1 MKKLSKILVCFL
13 FLSTLFLSA
22 CTVNLGALI
31 APRYNEYDWFCE
43 EIQITCLN
51 QQFDGAGY
59 AVMDYKTQAYTTEYY
74 HETDARF
81 NVANSDDC
89 EKIYPVI
96 QAFIDYDGN
105 FYVKYSEH
113 TVVFDEEYNDY
124 SWVSTFSQDLLV
136 GDVKSY
142 GSYFLVEVNLDNLY
156 NGEYVGKTIR
166 FERI

>member
-1 MKKLSKILVCFL
+1 MKRFSQSLVCLL

-31 APRYNEYDWFCE
+31 APRYQEYDWYCE
-43 EIQITCLN
+43 ELQITCLN

-59 AVMDYKTQAYTTEYY
+59 AVMDYNGQDYTTEYY
-74 HETDARF
+74 HEIDVRF
-81 NVANSDDC
+81 DVANSDDC

-96 QAFIDYDGN
+96 QAFIDNDGN
-105 FYVKYSEH
+105 FHVKYSEN

-124 SWVSTFSQDLLV
+124 SRIITFSQDLLI
-136 GDVKSY
+136 GDVKNY
-142 GSYFLVEVNLDNLY
+142 GSYFLVEVNRDNLH
-156 NGEYVGKTIR
+156 NCKYVGKTIR